1 MMKKLKNGVACLLTA
16 MFLTTSL
23 YSCAK
28 EDSSTLTP
36 EQVSVWT
43 VSATEKV
50 LQDKPKSDYTDKA
63 GEEISLVMAKNEY
76 ESGQIIISPEANVSE
91 YGVSVSN
98 LVSEDGNAKILAE
111 NVDIY
116 VEKYLDVNY
125 IFEGNGAP
133 TGKYPD
139 ALVPIGAITE
149 YGENSVKKDNNQGIY
164 LTVKTA
170 KDQTPGV
177 YRGNVTVD
185 FKDFTKTMPFTVT
198 VKDVTVS
205 DENHRRDVYVAS
217 QNYESGELNSTQAM
231 RDTYAQALID
241 YRLATTSHMTE
252 TLYTASDIQRW
263 VEKCYY
269 YLTETTCSTIGVPY
283 RPTNLS
289 LVYDDDQ
296 PAATF
301 ECFEP
306 EAFKRYVAALADYSV
321 EKNFDMLEHA
331 VFYNAIIDEAIDRGV
346 VNQAKA
352 NIRLYAKT
360 VPEAAE
366 AFALKYDLAA
376 EYGKKIENPET
387 LEEKIYNGI
396 LTIEN
401 TFTAYYYAS
410 FSEYD
415 DYITYVPLANG
426 MDSASQREEYEHQK
440 NKWWYYCNNP
450 RYPYVSIHVDNTNIF
465 TTRMMGWMQADYDI
479 KGTLY
484 WGVNM
489 YTEMDLNGNSVN
501 LEDYFEGKA
510 QRTKHFATGE
520 GYLFYPGRQYG
531 LDTPIPSMRIMALRD
546 GYEEYE
552 LIYALKERYKENGF
566 SADELVSSLTS
577 QLYTGTNVSAET
589 EDFLQ
594 ARQSL
599 LDLCEVFSSSAQM
612 SIIGSKDNGDGN
624 MIYKVFSKSALT
636 VNGNGVTGEDHGD
649 GKIYTITKKLSE
661 DRNVL
666 KISFAADGKNYT
678 YTQNLGGKVS
688 VYNAEELASKL
699 KLTKSGASVIDYGK
713 ATLNGEEYFK
723 ADIAETKLS
732 YQDFLMTSDIFSA
745 VNEATNRIVFT
756 IYYDGEEDL
765 PFTVYAKYKKK
776 RADEPEYFA
785 LINTTLK
792 KGENVIELSVAYTNW
807 KSKGGIECLRP
818 RLGADKENPART
830 LYFKK
835 IAVYAK

>member
-1 MMKKLKNGVACLLTA
+1 MKKIKNGAACLVSAL
-16 MFLTTSL
+16 FLTTLL

-28 EDSSTLTP
+28 DDASVLTP
-36 EQVSVWT
+36 DLVRVWT
-43 VSATEKV
+43 VAATEKV
-50 LQDKPKSDYTDKA
+50 LQDKPQADYADKA
-63 GEEISLVMAKNEY
+63 GDQILLTMAKNEY
-76 ESGQIIISPEANVSE
+76 ESGQIIISPEVNVPE
-91 YGVSVSN
+91 YAVNVSN
-98 LVSEDGNAKILAE
+98 LVHENGTEQILSE
-111 NVDIY
+111 NVEIY

-149 YGENSVKKDNNQGIY
+149 YGENSVKKDNNQGLY

-170 KDQTPGV
+170 SDQEPGV

-185 FKDFTKTMPFTVT
+185 FKDFKKIVPVTVT

-217 QNYESGELNSTQAM
+217 QYYDSGELNSTQAM
-231 RDTYAQALID
+231 RDAYAQACID
-241 YRLATTSHMTE
+241 YRISTPSLIAE
-252 TLYTASDIQRW
+252 TLHSASDIQRW
-263 VEKCYY
+263 VEKCHY

-283 RPTNLS
+283 KATTLPLI
-289 LVYDDDQ
+289 YDDGK
-296 PAATF
+296 PAENF
-301 ECFEP
+301 ECFDP
-306 EAFKRYVAALADYSV
+306 EVFKRYVAALADYSV
-321 EKNFDMLEHA
+321 EKNFDMLEHT

-352 NIRLYAKT
+352 NIRLYAET
-360 VPEAAE
+360 VPAAAD
-366 AFALKYDLAA
+366 AFAQKYNLTVN
-376 EYGKKIENPET
+376 YGEKIVNPT
-387 LEEKIYNGI
+387 NLEEKIYNGI

-401 TFTAYYYAS
+401 VFTAYYFAD

-426 MDSASQREEYEHQK
+426 MDAASQREEYEHQK

-450 RYPYVSIHVDNTNIF
+450 RYPYVGIHVDNTNVF

-489 YTEMDLNGNSVN
+489 YTEMDLNNNSVC

-520 GYLFYPGRQYG
+520 GYLFYPGGQYG
-531 LDTPIPSMRIMALRD
+531 LDMPIPSMRIMALRD

-552 LIYALKERYKENGF
+552 LIYALKEKYKENNF
-566 SADELVSSLTS
+566 SADKLVSSLTNL
-577 QLYTGTNVSAET
+577 LYTGTKVSATT
-589 EDFLQ
+589 EDFLF

-599 LDLCEVFSSSAQM
+599 LDLCEVVSSSAQM
-612 SIIGSKDNGDGN
+612 SIIDSKDDGNGN

-636 VNGNGVTGEDHGD
+636 VDGKSIEGDEYGD
-649 GKIYTITKKLSE
+649 GKIYTVTKRLSE
-661 DRNVL
+661 NSNVL
-666 KISFAADGKNYT
+666 NISFTSDGKNYT

-688 VYNAEELASKL
+688 VYDAGELVSKV
-699 KLTKSGASVIDYGK
+699 KLAKGGASVTNSGK
-713 ATLNGEEYFK
+713 VTVNGEEYFK

-745 VNEATNRIVFT
+745 VNEDTNKIVFT
-756 IYYDGEEDL
+756 IYYDGEEEI
-765 PFTVYAKYKKK
+765 PFSVYAKYKNK
-776 RADEPEYFA
+776 RPDDPEYFS
-785 LINTTLK
+785 LLNTTLK

-818 RLGADKENPART
+818 RLGADKENPARAI
-830 LYFKK
+830 YFKT
-835 IAVYAK
+835 IVVYAK